1 MACQGPNPDP
11 GEIGFMQCDLKV
23 FRAPCRLSGAT
34 AKATVWARQREFC
47 LCSKARRCMVEKDLW
62 APM

>member
-1 MACQGPNPDP
+1 MK
-11 GEIGFMQCDLKV
+11 IGFMQRDLKV
-23 FRAPCRLSGAT
+23 FRAPCRRSGAI

-47 LCSKARRCMVEKDLW
+47 LCSEARRCMVEKDLW